1 MNTESEITRHPY
13 CDITYKGKDV
23 QIFLYQTDEHISEE
37 IRRKNAFYELEFLQ
51 YIESNYSVQ
60 RGIVDIGANIGNHS
74 LFFSEFLEYDIIYA
88 FEPFVDNFKLLEQNL
103 KGKRV
108 KLFQMALSDKK
119 GEMVLYNSEMGNN
132 GGFSLHQQPT
142 SFVVQDK
149 IEVRT
154 LDSYKL
160 KDITMMKIDVEGAEE
175 KVLEGSLD
183 TIKRNRPIIFA
194 ENLGWGWPELFSR
207 DRLDPFFHKIEYSR
221 KEANIVGESGLGSL
235 MDLWIPN
242 ETI

>member
-1 MNTESEITRHPY
+1 MNSETQITRNSE
-13 CDITYKGKDV
+13 CEVTYKGKDV
-23 QIFLYQTDEHISEE
+23 RIHIYQSEEHISDE
-37 IRRKNAFYELEFLQ
+37 IRRTKTFYESEFLQ
-51 YIESNYSVQ
+51 YIETNYSIQ
-60 RGIVDIGANIGNHS
+60 KGIIDIGANIGNHS
-74 LFFSEFLEYDIIYA
+74 LFFSEFLEYDTIYS
-88 FEPFVDNFKLLEQNL
+88 FEPFGENFKLLEKNL

-142 SFVVQDK
+142 SFVVEDK
-149 IEVRT
+149 VEVRS

-160 KDITMMKIDVEGAEE
+160 KDITMMKIDVEGVEE
-175 KVLEGSLD
+175 KVLEGSRK
-183 TIKRNRPIIFA
+183 TIERNRPIIFV
-194 ENLGWGWPELFSR
+194 ENLGWGWPDLFDR
-207 DRLDPFFHKIEYSR
+207 DRLNAFFGEIGYRR

-242 ETI
+242 ESI